1 LAGFVVAQA
10 AQAAL
15 TAPSAPYVVNAREK
29 SENVSVPE

>member
-1 LAGFVVAQA
+1 LAGFVV